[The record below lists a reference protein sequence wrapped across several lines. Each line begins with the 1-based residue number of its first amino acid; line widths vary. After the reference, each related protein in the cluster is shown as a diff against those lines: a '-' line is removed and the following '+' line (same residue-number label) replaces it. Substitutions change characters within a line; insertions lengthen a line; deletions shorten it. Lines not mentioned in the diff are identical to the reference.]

1 MNEVR
6 HASILLDAVTRF
18 SSINEIRHASIL
30 FGNKTSPPN
39 QPLLLCDSYIGRA
52 LEGNAPMKRQI
63 SFDGMLTQT
72 ELVQFDD
79 TAVYIGRGD
88 APRVV
93 PFAHILSL
101 AKTGT
106 KINNR
111 YFWELAFHTA
121 ETTEKRWIQFRPN
134 NTLWN
139 RNFWQFHALLSEVN
153 PQAIKTPHRWWYV

>member
-1 MNEVR
+1 
-6 HASILLDAVTRF
+6 
-18 SSINEIRHASIL
+18 
-30 FGNKTSPPN
+30 
-39 QPLLLCDSYIGRA
+39 
-52 LEGNAPMKRQI
+52 MKRQI
-63 SFDGMLTQT
+63 SFDGMMTQT

-106 KINNR
+106 KLNNR

-139 RNFWQFHALLSEVN
+139 RNFWQFHALLSEIN
-153 PQAIKTPHRWWYV
+153 PQAVKTPYRWWYV